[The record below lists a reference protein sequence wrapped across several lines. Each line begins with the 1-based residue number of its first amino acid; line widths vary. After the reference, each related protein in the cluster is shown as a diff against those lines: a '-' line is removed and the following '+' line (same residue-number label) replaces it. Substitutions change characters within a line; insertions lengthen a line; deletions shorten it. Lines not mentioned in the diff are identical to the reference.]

1 MENAKPNISPRR
13 GMTPLERAWAAAL
26 CASGDAVANM
36 GTDALR
42 LAAAQKP
49 QNVTSAGIMESTHKL
64 ARACRIIDVSTAST
78 PAAVGQADYAPP
90 PAGRARIDRPEP
102 CGRAAVRRGKARPA
116 AAGLG
121 QHTGSRRGL
130 RLHDG
135 RGIKLPA
142 QMGEHQPMET
152 RELTDMTAVLRAIND
167 GNPSNAERWVTL
179 TQRVVRAETRANAAE
194 RAAARKDWEKQNAEY
209 DSWQS
214 NYRAEVAQQ
223 EAAKAQDKAARW
235 EVLAL
240 TMAAALVLTL
250 SIAAHQANEAARWRY
265 EAQGMGQTE
274 IVTPQNQNTAVQ
286 P

>member
-1 MENAKPNISPRR
+1 
-13 GMTPLERAWAAAL
+13 
-26 CASGDAVANM
+26 
-36 GTDALR
+36 
-42 LAAAQKP
+42 
-49 QNVTSAGIMESTHKL
+49 
-64 ARACRIIDVSTAST
+64 
-78 PAAVGQADYAPP
+78 
-90 PAGRARIDRPEP
+90 
-102 CGRAAVRRGKARPA
+102 
-116 AAGLG
+116 
-121 QHTGSRRGL
+121 
-130 RLHDG
+130 
-135 RGIKLPA
+135 
-142 QMGEHQPMET
+142 MET
-152 RELTDMTAVLRAIND
+152 RELTDMTAVLRSIND

-209 DSWQS
+209 D

-265 EAQGMGQTE
+265 EAQGMGKTE
-274 IVTPQNQNTAVQ
+274 IVTPQNQDTAVQ

>member
-1 MENAKPNISPRR
+1 
-13 GMTPLERAWAAAL
+13 
-26 CASGDAVANM
+26 
-36 GTDALR
+36 
-42 LAAAQKP
+42 
-49 QNVTSAGIMESTHKL
+49 
-64 ARACRIIDVSTAST
+64 
-78 PAAVGQADYAPP
+78 
-90 PAGRARIDRPEP
+90 
-102 CGRAAVRRGKARPA
+102 
-116 AAGLG
+116 
-121 QHTGSRRGL
+121 
-130 RLHDG
+130 
-135 RGIKLPA
+135 
-142 QMGEHQPMET
+142 MET
-152 RELTDMTAVLRAIND
+152 RELTDMTAVLRSIND

-209 DSWQS
+209 NSWQS

-250 SIAAHQANEAARWRY
+250 SIAAHQANEVARLQH
-265 EAQGMGQTE
+265 APQGTGVTE